1 MNIREEQTWIDKVKE
16 WQKTDG
22 NSLPVT
28 EVEAIHTLQ
37 YIEEK
42 REQLLHILKQDSDD
56 EKEQK
61 QMVGADQIELDQ
73 AEATVLTIL
82 AQIRW
87 RKTQQISLV
96 EEWLKK
102 ARKLDP
108 DNQQAASLQAEIYLH
123 SLLQSLKET
132 AQFPTIRET
141 DNAATRKKVTAQ
153 FVIQIQERL
162 DDLVNWE
169 DMLQAGT
176 QAAQLSMNTL
186 LQQKYKSLREG
197 TLELEEAL
205 ILLHKEAQ
213 KYADSV
219 QGLFYSSE
227 LLARLQQA
235 NKKLQEIE
243 QSIREQLTPTQA
255 EVDLQDHIPAMEQ
268 IDQLVGLTDM
278 KKRVKQLAQFLQY
291 QRIRTEKG
299 WELADPLE
307 LHAVLMG
314 NPGTGKTT
322 LARLLATLYHELG
335 LLERAEVIEVDRS
348 QLVGAYVGQSEQR
361 TMEVIKK
368 AVGGVL
374 FIDEAYSLKRAESS
388 DSDYGQVV
396 IDTLVSAMTS
406 GEYSGKFVLIL
417 AGYPEEMRNFLRANP
432 GLRSRFPESNH
443 FTLPDFTTDELLQVA
458 EQVAERNDF
467 ILRPDT
473 KISIQQ
479 RLEKERVDETFG
491 NARTAKN
498 IILDAIFAKGSHV
511 VDTEAIKIPDF
522 TILTPVDVEANSSC
536 KEVKINNLSAKQRL
550 DQMIGLVEMKAELTK
565 VAAFVSIQRSRQEN
579 GLPAVPV
586 ELHAVFTGNPGT
598 GKTTVAQLYAQI
610 LQEVGYL
617 KRGHLVTVGRAD
629 LVANYVGQ
637 TASKTKRKIKEAL
650 GGVLFIDEAYAL
662 MSSSENDY
670 GQEAVNTLVEE
681 ISKHGEN
688 LVVVLAGY
696 PYDMQKFIDSNPG
709 LSSRFK
715 KYFRFPDYTASELL
729 SIITQFIQDNSYEV
743 MDETQE
749 RLAEQLGTWSE
760 QGRIKGNGRFAKNM
774 VQEAMQEQALRLAAE
789 EKSDWTKE
797 DLSLLTW
804 GDFSKATERMLSTK

>member
-1 MNIREEQTWIDKVKE
+1 MNIIEEQTWIDKMKE
-16 WQKTDG
+16 WQQAD
-22 NSLPVT
+22 SISPQVT
-28 EVEAIHTLQ
+28 EVEAIQILQ

-42 REQLLHILKQDSDD
+42 REQLLHTYTDSDEHQD
-56 EKEQK
+56 EQK
-61 QMVGADQIELDQ
+61 QMVGVDQPELDQ

-87 RKTQQISLV
+87 KKTQQISLV

-102 ARKLDP
+102 ARRLDP
-108 DNQQAASLQAEIYLH
+108 NNQQAASLQAEIYLH

-132 AQFPTIRET
+132 AQFPPIRET

-153 FVIQIQERL
+153 FVTQIQERL

-176 QAAQLSMNTL
+176 KGAQLSSNAI

-197 TLELEEAL
+197 TLELEETL

-213 KYADSV
+213 GYANSV

-227 LLARLQQA
+227 LLARLQHA
-235 NKKLQEIE
+235 NKKLREIE
-243 QSIREQLTPTQA
+243 QSIREQLTPTQTDD
-255 EVDLQDHIPAMEQ
+255 ELQDHVPAIEQ

-335 LLERAEVIEVDRS
+335 LLERAEVVEVDRS

-406 GEYSGKFVLIL
+406 GYSGKFVLIL

-467 ILRPDT
+467 ILRSDT

-479 RLEKERVDETFG
+479 RLERERVDETFG

-511 VDTEAIKIPDF
+511 EDTESIKIPDF
-522 TILTPVDVEANSSC
+522 TILTPADVEANSSC
-536 KEVKINNLSAKQRL
+536 GEVQVNNLSAKQRL
-550 DQMIGLVEMKAELTK
+550 DQMIGLMEMKAELTK
-565 VAAFVSIQRSRQEN
+565 VAAFVSIQRSRQEK

-610 LQEVGYL
+610 LHEVGYL

-715 KYFRFPDYTASELL
+715 KYFRFPDYTALELL
-729 SIITQFIQDNSYEV
+729 SIITQFIQGNSYELT
-743 MDETQE
+743 DETQE
-749 RLAEQLGTWSE
+749 LLAEKLEVWSE
-760 QGRIKGNGRFAKNM
+760 QGKIRGNGRFAKNV

-789 EKSDWTKE
+789 EKMDWTKE
-797 DLSLLTW
+797 ELSLLTW
-804 GDFSKATERMLSTK
+804 EDFSKAIQRIIPT

>member
-1 MNIREEQTWIDKVKE
+1 MNIIEEQTWVDKMKA
-16 WQKTDG
+16 WQQAD
-22 NSLPVT
+22 SILPQVT
-28 EVEAIHTLQ
+28 EVEAIQILQ

-42 REQLLHILKQDSDD
+42 REQMLHTYTDSDD
-56 EKEQK
+56 HQDEQK
-61 QMVGADQIELDQ
+61 QMVGVDQPELDQ

-87 RKTQQISLV
+87 KKTQQISLV

-102 ARKLDP
+102 ARRLDP
-108 DNQQAASLQAEIYLH
+108 DNQQAASLQAEMYLH

-132 AQFPTIRET
+132 AQFPPIRET

-153 FVIQIQERL
+153 FVTQIQERL

-176 QAAQLSMNTL
+176 QAAQLSSNAA

-197 TLELEEAL
+197 TLELEATL

-213 KYADSV
+213 GYANSV

-235 NKKLQEIE
+235 NKKLREIE
-243 QSIREQLTPTQA
+243 QSIREQLTPTQSDD
-255 EVDLQDHIPAMEQ
+255 ELQDHVPAIEQ

-335 LLERAEVIEVDRS
+335 LLERAEVVEVDRS

-467 ILRPDT
+467 ILRSDT
-473 KISIQQ
+473 KISVQQ
-479 RLEKERVDETFG
+479 RLERERVDETFG

-511 VDTEAIKIPDF
+511 EDTESIKIPDF
-522 TILTPVDVEANSSC
+522 TILTPADVEANSSC
-536 KEVKINNLSAKQRL
+536 ANVQVNKLSPKQRL
-550 DQMIGLVEMKAELTK
+550 DQMIGLMEMKAELNK
-565 VAAFVSIQRSRQEN
+565 VAAFVSIQRSRQEK

-715 KYFRFPDYTASELL
+715 KYFQFPDYTASELL
-729 SIITQFIQDNSYEV
+729 SIITQFIQGNSYELT
-743 MDETQE
+743 DETQE
-749 RLAEQLGTWSE
+749 LLTEKLEALSE
-760 QGRIKGNGRFAKNM
+760 QGKIRGNGRFAKNV

-789 EKSDWTKE
+789 EKMDWTKE
-797 DLSLLTW
+797 ELSLLTW
-804 GDFSKATERMLSTK
+804 EDLSKAIQRIIPT

>member
-1 MNIREEQTWIDKVKE
+1 MNRREEQTLLDKIKE
-16 WQKTDG
+16 WQKPNE
-22 NSLPVT
+22 NSLHVT
-28 EVEAIHTLQ
+28 EVEAIQALQ

-42 REQLLHILKQDSDD
+42 REQLLHILTQDSD
-56 EKEQK
+56 EQIEQK
-61 QMVGADQIELDQ
+61 QMVGVEQAELDQ

-87 RKTQQISLV
+87 RKTQLV
-96 EEWLKK
+96 EEWVKK

-108 DNQQAASLQAEIYLH
+108 DNQQAASLQAEMYLH

-132 AQFPTIRET
+132 AQFPAMRET

-153 FVIQIQERL
+153 FVSQIQERL

-176 QAAQLSMNTL
+176 QAAQLSANTH

-235 NKKLQEIE
+235 NKNLQEIE
-243 QSIREQLTPTQA
+243 QTIREQLTPTQA
-255 EVDLQDHIPAMEQ
+255 EADVQDEIPAMEQ
-268 IDQLVGLTDM
+268 IDQLVGLADM

-479 RLEKERVDETFG
+479 RLERERVDETFG

-511 VDTEAIKIPDF
+511 GDTEAMKIPDF
-522 TILTPVDVEANSSC
+522 TILTPADVEANLSG
-536 KEVKINNLSAKQRL
+536 KEVQINTLSAKQRL
-550 DQMIGLVEMKAELTK
+550 EQMIGLAEMKAELTK
-565 VAAFVSIQRSRQEN
+565 VAAFVSIQRSRQKN

-637 TASKTKRKIKEAL
+637 TASKTKRKMKEAL

-662 MSSSENDY
+662 MSTSENDY
-670 GQEAVNTLVEE
+670 GHEAINTLVEE

-743 MDETQE
+743 TDHTQE

-760 QGRIKGNGRFAKNM
+760 QGRIKGNGRFAKNL

-804 GDFSKATERMLSTK
+804 EDFSKAIERIMPAK